1 MHSQPSRRTLE
12 EGGKRKVEAA
22 EDSWKQLET
31 AAPEVIV
38 MMMKTAVGW
47 HIELEFDEDDNRTR
61 AAALVRLPDG
71 SEVRAHG
78 YASRHPSDSNQ
89 PRVGEEV
96 AGARALNELAMKLL
110 TKAHDEI
117 DEASGRTSY
126 PLT

>member
-1 MHSQPSRRTLE
+1 MQT
-12 EGGKRKVEAA
+12 
-22 EDSWKQLET
+22 
-31 AAPEVIV
+31 I
-38 MMMKTAVGW
+38 VGW
-47 HIELEFDEDDNRTR
+47 HIDLEFEEDTHRTR

-71 SEVRAHG
+71 TEVRAHG
-78 YASRHPSDSNQ
+78 YASRHPSDPEQ

-117 DEASGRTSY
+117 DEASGRSSY

>member
-1 MHSQPSRRTLE
+1 MPR
-12 EGGKRKVEAA
+12 V
-22 EDSWKQLET
+22 
-31 AAPEVIV
+31 
-38 MMMKTAVGW
+38 AVGW
-47 HIELEFDEDDNRTR
+47 HVELEFEEDAHRTR

-71 SEVRAHG
+71 AEMRSHG
-78 YASRHPSDSNQ
+78 YASRHPSDEDQ
-89 PRVGEEV
+89 QRVGEEI